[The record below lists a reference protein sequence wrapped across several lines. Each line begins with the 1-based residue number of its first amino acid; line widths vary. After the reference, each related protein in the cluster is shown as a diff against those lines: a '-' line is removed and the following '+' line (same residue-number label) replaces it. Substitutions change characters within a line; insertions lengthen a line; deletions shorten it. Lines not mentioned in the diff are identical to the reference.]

1 MTLSHALI
9 ISVAI
14 MIAAPAYA
22 QNYDNQRTQE
32 REVTTK
38 VQPKYVAP
46 RARHVVTRRSR
57 NSSQDSRYSSQ
68 EERGITADL
77 NRRGA
82 EVQDS
87 NGYNRDNRDN
97 RDNQR

>member
-1 MTLSHALI
+1 MKLSHALI
-9 ISVAI
+9 FGAAI
-14 MIAAPAYA
+14 MIVAPSYA
-22 QNYDNQRTQE
+22 QNYDNQRTQQ

-46 RARHVVTRRSR
+46 RSRHVVTRRS
-57 NSSQDSRYSSQ
+57 QYSSQ

-77 NRRGA
+77 NRHGA

-87 NGYNRDNRDN
+87 SGYNRDNRDT